1 MLPRVVTDD
10 VRERLAQLAVELGAN
25 VQPGQLVGVS
35 AETGQEAYARAIA
48 EAAYR
53 RGARYVDVRYF
64 DSYVKRLRL
73 LHAPEETLDYV
84 PGWLGER
91 VRELSRE
98 RGAAI
103 SLAPPVTP
111 GLLAGVDPARAG
123 RDRLPVVKETL
134 RMVNDRTVN
143 WTALPAPTAA
153 WARVVHG
160 DGDDA
165 LERLSAELVHVLR
178 LDEDDPVAAWQAR
191 MAELDSIAGRLTA
204 LSLDAV
210 HFEGPGTDL
219 TIGLL
224 PTSRW
229 ASALFTTVDGIQHLV
244 NVPSEEVFTA
254 PDPERV
260 DGVVRATRPLELH
273 GAIVE
278 GLVVRF
284 EGGRA
289 TEIEAERNA
298 AALRARCA
306 VDEGAA
312 RLGEVALV
320 DRHGRVGSAGT
331 TFYDTLLDE
340 NAASH
345 LALGNAYEF
354 TVAAADRERINMS
367 AIHVDFMVGAAD
379 VEVSGLAEDGARVP
393 LLRGG
398 DWQI

>member
-1 MLPRVVTDD
+1 MTG
-10 VRERLAQLAVELGAN
+10 RLAQLAVELGAH
-25 VQPGQLVGVS
+25 VEPGQLVGVS

-64 DSYVKRLRL
+64 DSHVKRLRL

-98 RGAAI
+98 RGASI

-111 GLLAGVDPARAG
+111 GLLSDVDPLVR

-165 LERLSAELVHVLR
+165 LERLTAELVHVLR
-178 LDEDDPVAAWQAR
+178 LDEVDPVAAWGAR

-210 HFEGPGTDL
+210 RFEGPGTDL

-284 EGGRA
+284 AAGRA

-320 DRHGRVGSAGT
+320 DRHGRVGSIGT

-354 TVAAADRERINMS
+354 TVGAPDRDRLNAS
-367 AIHVDFMVGAAD
+367 AIHVDFMVGAD
-379 VEVSGLAEDGARVP
+379 EVEVSGIAEDGSRVP
-393 LLRGG
+393 LLSGG

>member
-1 MLPRVVTDD
+1 
-10 VRERLAQLAVELGAN
+10 
-25 VQPGQLVGVS
+25 
-35 AETGQEAYARAIA
+35 
-48 EAAYR
+48 
-53 RGARYVDVRYF
+53 
-64 DSYVKRLRL
+64 
-73 LHAPEETLDYV
+73 
-84 PGWLGER
+84 
-91 VRELSRE
+91 
-98 RGAAI
+98 
-103 SLAPPVTP
+103 
-111 GLLAGVDPARAG
+111 
-123 RDRLPVVKETL
+123 
-134 RMVNDRTVN
+134 MVNDRTVN
-143 WTALPAPTAA
+143 WTALPVPTAA

-165 LERLSAELVHVLR
+165 LERLTAELVHVLR
-178 LDEDDPVAAWQAR
+178 LDEDDPVAAWRAR

-210 HFEGPGTDL
+210 HLEGPGTDL

-260 DGVVRATRPLELH
+260 DGVVRSTRPLELH

-298 AALRARCA
+298 TALRARCA

-354 TVAAADRERINMS
+354 TVGAADRARLNAS
-367 AIHVDFMVGAAD
+367 AIHVDFMVGAD
-379 VEVSGLAEDGARVP
+379 EVEVSGIAEDGTRVP